1 MKKIAAFG
9 EIMQR
14 FTPPLHQR
22 LIQASH
28 FDVLYTGTGLNVLGA
43 LSQYGNKTKML
54 TTLPSNALGL
64 AAAKTIK
71 SFGIDAEDI
80 IYAGSYLG
88 LYFLE
93 QGHGSRPSKVIYNRE
108 YSSFVMAKSSTYD
121 WEYLFRDVSIVHFC
135 GISLAVSE
143 NTRKTVRAAM
153 EAAKKYGVLVS
164 LDFNYRPT
172 LWEKDVAKT
181 VYEELLPYVDICFA
195 GHRDFS
201 EILQT
206 VVIDS
211 KDDYSEMIEKLVLTV
226 AKRYPNIQFLAAT
239 KRSILADG
247 NHQLEAFFSNMKKV
261 STCESEPFT
270 VLERIGGGDA
280 FVAGILDGIERG
292 QTDLHKV
299 VKFAMKSSIYKHT
312 IVGDTLIA
320 TREEIIDT
328 THFTRTDLR
337 R

>member
-22 LIQASH
+22 VIQASC

-43 LSQYGNKTKML
+43 LSQYGNKTKIL
-54 TTLPSNALGL
+54 TTLPSNTLGL

-71 SFGIDAEDI
+71 SFGIDTEDI
-80 IYAGSYLG
+80 IYDGSYLG

-93 QGHGSRPSKVIYNRE
+93 QGSGSRPAQVIYNRE
-108 YSSFVMAKSSTYD
+108 HSSFVMAKGSAYD
-121 WEYLFRDVSIVHFC
+121 WEYLFRDVSIIHFC

-143 NTRKTVRAAM
+143 NTRKIVRVAI
-153 EAAKKYGVLVS
+153 EAAKKHGVLVS

-172 LWEKDVAKT
+172 LWEKELAKT

-201 EILQT
+201 EILQIA
-206 VVIDS
+206 VIDL
-211 KDDYSEMIEKLVLTV
+211 KDDYSEMIAKLVQRV
-226 AKRYPNIQFLAAT
+226 AKSYPNIQFLAAT
-239 KRSILADG
+239 KRSILKDG
-247 NHQLEAFFSNMKKV
+247 NHQLESFFSNMKKV

-280 FVAGILDGIERG
+280 FVAGILDGIARE
-292 QTDLHKV
+292 QTDLQQV
-299 VKFAMKSSIYKHT
+299 VEFAMQSSIYKHT
-312 IVGDTLIA
+312 IVGDTLVA
-320 TREEIIDT
+320 TREEIMNAI
-328 THFTRTDLR
+328 HLTRTDLR